1 MNDERV
7 YLEVNRSSEK
17 RGMYFITCL
26 SGESRGTL
34 GYLSRSNRVCHDLDR
49 YLTGDDGLGAYF
61 CSESDA
67 LMCIS
72 EFYIIQEKID

>member
-17 RGMYFITCL
+17 KGMYFITRL
-26 SGESRGTL
+26 RGVNGSTL
-34 GYLSRSNRVCHDLDR
+34 GYLSRSNRLCYNLDKH
-49 YLTGDDGLGAYF
+49 LTGDDDLGTYF
-61 CSESDA
+61 NDEDDA

-72 EFYIIQEKID
+72 KFYIIQEKIR